1 MRDSSCLAPFDSG
14 RCEPAVCCTRAWG
27 RWSSVR
33 ALCDGRN
40 IAVVSVEHEV
50 MPGRENVRWDVH
62 SARMALV
69 KNAP

>member
-1 MRDSSCLAPFDSG
+1 MD
-14 RCEPAVCCTRAWG
+14 
-27 RWSSVR
+27 
-33 ALCDGRN
+33 RN

-50 MPGRENVRWDVH
+50 IPGREKVRWDVH